1 MCFFFPSLIMGVR
14 DVQSLFWR
22 EGFVFVFFVGV
33 FFIIFFFFCFHPLF
47 CLYFLIEG
55 GRTVVPVLVDGVKA
69 PIEDEEKEIRTQE

>member
-1 MCFFFPSLIMGVR
+1 MFKVCFGGR
-14 DVQSLFWR
+14 DLFLYFLW
-22 EGFVFVFFVGV
+22 VFFLL
-33 FFIIFFFFCFHPLF
+33 FFFFFCFHPLF